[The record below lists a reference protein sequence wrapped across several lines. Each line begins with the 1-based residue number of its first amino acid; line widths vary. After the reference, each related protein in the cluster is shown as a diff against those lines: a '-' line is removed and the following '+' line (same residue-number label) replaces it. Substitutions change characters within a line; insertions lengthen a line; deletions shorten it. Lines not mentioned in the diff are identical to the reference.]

1 MNLFCSCIECTKIF
15 LSTVSCVK
23 EYKTCREKSL
33 FSVKNSAHTI
43 FLLHFLALLIKE
55 KMSVSLLHATCDFIG
70 LSHTS
75 AVFSGPRSLHLHSCF
90 WYINPFMSSERFFW
104 TSSSPTTFF
113 NVVKKQVQQKQA
125 AEIHTS
131 ILCYLPYSFS
141 SDLYIHVLF
150 WNCVRTSVLSPSLLA
165 LFPL

>member
-15 LSTVSCVK
+15 LSTVFCVK
-23 EYKTCREKSL
+23 EYKTCREKSCEKL
-33 FSVKNSAHTI
+33 SSHHLPFTLSSSSDKR
-43 FLLHFLALLIKE
+43 
-55 KMSVSLLHATCDFIG
+55 KMSISLLHATCDFIG